1 MSGDQP
7 LPYICSLSGISNMLQ
22 KENERYH
29 PIANDDRLISEHRDL
44 DLVWLKKYLV
54 LANMAAVTNFNKICF
69 RPWLFGFCATVYRKC
84 VDVETYRWG

>member
-7 LPYICSLSGISNMLQ
+7 LPYIFSLSGISNMLQ
-22 KENERYH
+22 KKNGRYH
-29 PIANDDRLISEHRDL
+29 PIANDECRLISEHRDL
-44 DLVWLKKYLV
+44 DLVWLKKYWV
-54 LANMAAVTNFNKICF
+54 LANMAAFNKICF